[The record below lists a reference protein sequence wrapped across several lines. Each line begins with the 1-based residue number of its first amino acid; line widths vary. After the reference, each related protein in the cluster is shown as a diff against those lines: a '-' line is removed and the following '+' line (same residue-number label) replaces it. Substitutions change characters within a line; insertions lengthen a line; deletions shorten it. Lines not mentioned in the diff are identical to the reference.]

1 VKMQKSDQ
9 ITSLSYLKVE
19 GIYLEEQV
27 FAD

>member
-1 VKMQKSDQ
+1 MKMQKSDQ

-19 GIYLEEQV
+19 SIYLEEQV